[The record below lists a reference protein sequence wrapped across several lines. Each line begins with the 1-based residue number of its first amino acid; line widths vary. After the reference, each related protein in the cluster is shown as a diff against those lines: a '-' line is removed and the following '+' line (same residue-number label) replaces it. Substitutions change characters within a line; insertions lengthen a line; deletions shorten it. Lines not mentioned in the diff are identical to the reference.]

1 MEVVREIYLDN
12 AATTKTSDKVMKRI
26 IDMCTEFYGNPSS
39 MHNKGLESDNM
50 IREAAQIIAKAV
62 LCYEDEIYF
71 TSGGTEAN
79 NLAIRGVSKANKKR
93 GNHIITTKIEHSSVR
108 NVFKNLEEE
117 GFNVTYLN
125 VDKEGYVNEEELKD
139 AVNDNTI
146 LVSIMYVNNEIG
158 TKQNIE
164 KLGSIIKK
172 KNVKTYFHVDA
183 IQAFGK
189 YIINV
194 DREKIDL
201 MSISGHKIHAPKGI
215 GALYV
220 RKGVRITPIIYGGGQ
235 EGGLR
240 SGTENTSGIVALGET
255 TKQTYKNLNV
265 NTEKMMEFK
274 TKLVSEIFK
283 KVKDVYINGPEIDK
297 SAPHILSLKF
307 KDIKGEALLHSLSDV
322 GIYISTGSA
331 CAAKKTDLSK
341 TLSSIGLTDN
351 EIYGTVRLSFS
362 PDNYVDDIPYITD
375 NIAKSVESIRKVLR
389 G

>member
-1 MEVVREIYLDN
+1 MKGVREIYLDN
-12 AATTKTSDKVMKRI
+12 AATTKTSDKVMKKI

-50 IREAAQIIAKAV
+50 IREAAQIVSKAI
-62 LCYEDEIYF
+62 LCSEDDIYF

-79 NLAIRGVSKANKKR
+79 NMAIRGVSKANKKR
-93 GNHIITTKIEHSSVR
+93 GNHIITTEIEHSSVR
-108 NVFKNLEEE
+108 NVYRSLEEE
-117 GFNVTYLN
+117 GFRVTYLN
-125 VDKEGYVNEEELKD
+125 VDKEGYVNEDELKN
-139 AVNDNTI
+139 AVNDDTI

-164 KLGSIIKK
+164 KLGNIIKN
-172 KNVKTYFHVDA
+172 KNSKTYFHVDA

-189 YIINV
+189 YVINV

-220 RKGVRITPIIYGGGQ
+220 RKGVKITPIIYGGGQ
-235 EGGLR
+235 EGGMR

-255 TKQTYKNLNV
+255 TKETYKNLKV
-265 NTEKMMEFK
+265 NTEKMVEFK
-274 TKLVSEIFK
+274 TKLVSELFK
-283 KVKDVYINGPEIDK
+283 KVSDVYVNGPDIEK
-297 SAPHILSLKF
+297 SAPHILSLRF

-322 GIYISTGSA
+322 GIYISMGSA
-331 CAAKKTDLSK
+331 CAAKKHDLSK
-341 TLSSIGLTDN
+341 TLSSIGLTEN

-362 PDNYVDDIPYITD
+362 PDNYVDDIPYIVD
-375 NIAKSVESIRKVLR
+375 NIATAVEKIRKVLK